1 MGYFKFLY
9 RKGEMGKN
17 GKLRIGNIEEK
28 QVVLK
33 FIVERVYSSWKQEVG
48 YQE

>member
-1 MGYFKFLY
+1 VEEEMGHLKFLY

-28 QVVLK
+28 
-33 FIVERVYSSWKQEVG
+33 
-48 YQE
+48 